1 MVSEDLRVSANLYR
15 CLQKNANTECD
26 FDRAIVHSNDIKATN
41 QSRIT
46 IYTDKHQPSS
56 EYNLISLYLVCVYMI
71 HGGQAVEE
79 LTAPSEIWRACNP
92 DE

>member
-1 MVSEDLRVSANLYR
+1 MVSEDLRVSADLYR
-15 CLQKNANTECD
+15 CLQKSTNTGCD
-26 FDRAIVHSNDIKATN
+26 FDRAIVHSNDIEATN
-41 QSRIT
+41 QSRIA

-79 LTAPSEIWRACNP
+79 LAASNEI
-92 DE
+92 